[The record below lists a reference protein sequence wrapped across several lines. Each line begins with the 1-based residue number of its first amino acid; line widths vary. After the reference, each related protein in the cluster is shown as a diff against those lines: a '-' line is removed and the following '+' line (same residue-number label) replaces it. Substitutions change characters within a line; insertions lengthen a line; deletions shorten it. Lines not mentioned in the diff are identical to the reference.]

1 MPLSSYVMNIYNYI
15 LLRKGVYVPPQTIMA
30 NTMKKHTGIP
40 AFAILS
46 LAGLLVFG
54 LVAAGCTG
62 TADKGTPALTATT
75 APASAA
81 TITSSSVPQGT
92 VTTAPAATT
101 APVTGKKQKI
111 KISGS
116 TTVLPIAQKAAEAYM
131 AAHPNA
137 DIQVS
142 GGGSGVGVQQ
152 IGEKTVD
159 IGMSSRELK
168 PAEATKYPLLVRHVV
183 AKDGIAI
190 IVNPANE
197 IRVIQVSDVRDI
209 YTGRITKWSQVL
221 GANVPNTNQQIVV
234 VGRDSA
240 SGTREFFDKEAAGVL
255 QGAAPTKAMLEKNSN
270 GALSQTI
277 AQTPGAIGY
286 VSIGYIT
293 DDVKALPIWYN
304 DPTKAVAPTKESV
317 RSGMYPIQRELFM
330 FTNGQPAG
338 LAADFLAFI
347 KSPEGKT
354 IVESEGFVSLN

>member
-1 MPLSSYVMNIYNYI
+1 MNLKSS
-15 LLRKGVYVPPQTIMA
+15 A
-30 NTMKKHTGIP
+30 C
-40 AFAILS
+40 AFATFGI
-46 LAGLLVFG
+46 AVLLVFAM
-54 LVAAGCTG
+54 VTAGCTG
-62 TADKGTPALTATT
+62 TDQKIAPDATQAPPTAAPT
-75 APASAA
+75 AAA
-81 TITSSSVPQGT
+81 TAA
-92 VTTAPAATT
+92 VTQKAAEQAAATT
-101 APVTGKKQKI
+101 VPAAPTAAAGSGKQSI

-131 AAHPNA
+131 ATHPNA
-137 DIQVS
+137 DIQIS

-168 PAEATKYPLLVRHVV
+168 STESAKYPGLVKHVV

-190 IVNPANE
+190 IANPVNE
-197 IRVIQVSDVRDI
+197 ISVIQVSNVKDI
-209 YTGRITKWSQVL
+209 YTGKITKWSQVF

-255 QGAAPTKAMLEKNSN
+255 QGAAPTKSMLEKNSN

-293 DDVKALPIWYN
+293 DDLKALPIWYN
-304 DPTKAVAPTKESV
+304 DPTKAVAPTKEAV
-317 RSGMYPIQRELFM
+317 RSGAYPIQRELFM

-338 LAADFLAFI
+338 LASDFLAFI
-347 KSPEGKT
+347 KSPEGQK
-354 IVESEGFVSLN
+354 IVESEGFVGLN